1 MMDKSQAI
9 YNLWSQFGLPVYDEN
24 TVPDDAVF
32 PFITYSTAL
41 NSLGNVVSLSASL
54 WYHSTSWQEA
64 SQKAEEIAEYIGKY
78 GHKSIPIDGGYFF
91 VTKGSPFAQRM
102 SDEGDR
108 QIRRIYILL
117 EAEFLTAY

>member
-1 MMDKSQAI
+1 MDKSQAI

-78 GHKSIPIDGGYFF
+78 GHISIPIDGGYFF
-91 VTKGSPFAQRM
+91 VTLGSPFAQRM

-108 QIRRIYILL
+108 LIRRIYILL
-117 EAEFLTAY
+117 DCEFLTAF

>member
-32 PFITYSTAL
+32 PYITYSTAL
-41 NSLGNVVSLSASL
+41 NSIGNVVSLSGSL
-54 WYHSTSWQEA
+54 WYHSTSWKEA
-64 SQKAEEIAEYIGKY
+64 SQKAEEIAEYIG
-78 GHKSIPIDGGYFF
+78 GHGHISQKIDGGYFF
-91 VTKGSPFAQRM
+91 VTMGSPFAQRM

-108 QIRRIYILL
+108 LIRRIYILL
-117 EAEFLTAY
+117 DCEFLTAY

>member
-32 PFITYSTAL
+32 PYITYSTAL
-41 NSLGNVVSLSASL
+41 NSIGNVVSLSGSL
-54 WYHSTSWQEA
+54 WYHSTSWEEA
-64 SQKAEEIAEYIGKY
+64 SQKAEEIAEYIGKF
-78 GHKSIPIDGGYFF
+78 GHRSIPIEGGYFF

-102 SDEGDR
+102 SDEGNR

-117 EAEFLTAY
+117 DCEFLTAY

>member
-78 GHKSIPIDGGYFF
+78 GHISIPIDGGYFF
-91 VTKGSPFAQRM
+91 VTLGSPFAQRM

-108 QIRRIYILL
+108 LIRRIYILL
-117 EAEFLTAY
+117 DCEFLTAF

>member
-32 PFITYSTAL
+32 PYITYSTAL
-41 NSLGNVVSLSASL
+41 NSLGNVTSLSGSL
-54 WYHSTSWQEA
+54 WYYSTSWKEA

-78 GHKSIPIDGGYFF
+78 GHISQKIDGGYFF
-91 VTKGSPFAQRM
+91 VTMGSPFAQRM

-108 QIRRIYILL
+108 LIRRIYILL
-117 EAEFLTAY
+117 DCEFLTAY

>member
-9 YNLWSQFGLPVYDEN
+9 YNMWSQFGLPVYDEN

-64 SQKAEEIAEYIGKY
+64 SQKAEEIAEYIGKH
-78 GHKSIPIDGGYFF
+78 GHRSIPIDGGYFF